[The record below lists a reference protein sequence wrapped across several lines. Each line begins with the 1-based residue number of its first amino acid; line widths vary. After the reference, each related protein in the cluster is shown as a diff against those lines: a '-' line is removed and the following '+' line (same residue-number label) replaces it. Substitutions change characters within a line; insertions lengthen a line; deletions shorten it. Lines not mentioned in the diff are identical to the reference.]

1 MSGLRLLAGGP
12 WGPLTSSFMSEKHGF
27 FAKTTEI
34 SYIFCSFL
42 SRIQSIQSHLWWY
55 FLDGPRNGRRK
66 SRTKGG
72 QSWIHWNVHRPRESL
87 KPLLSNPT
95 YAYPCIS
102 SHKKTCK
109 PHFSQ
114 PTINSSPQQNIEDTI
129 WQVGCYQ
136 INPTTPRGQKF
147 FILHMLVKRNRKCF
161 SYDCCFR
168 CFLSSQSRPWWSRTV
183 WTWTP
188 CWVTRT
194 GSPPSDG
201 RWKWK
206 WKPKII
212 SPTHQVRGAMEIA
225 LFIQNIQEERAE
237 VCTIFWA
244 SPRKIW
250 PENFRDPEK
259 LPEINVQ
266 VALYIFTNQSDSNMT
281 EVKYN
286 ENRFVINSIMNCNAD
301 SVPQ

>member
-1 MSGLRLLAGGP
+1 MVFSRWTSKREKKVPNQGWTELD
-12 WGPLTSSFMSEKHGF
+12 PLKCPPSTWVVE
-27 FAKTTEI
+27 TT
-34 SYIFCSFL
+34 F
-42 SRIQSIQSHLWWY
+42 IQSNLCIY
-55 FLDGPRNGRRK
+55 RCT
-66 SRTKGG
+66 SRCI
-72 QSWIHWNVHRPRESL
+72 SR
-87 KPLLSNPT
+87 
-95 YAYPCIS
+95 CIS

-109 PHFSQ
+109 PYLSQ
-114 PTINSSPQQNIEDTI
+114 PTINSFPQQNIEDTI

-161 SYDCCFR
+161 SHDCSLR
-168 CFLSSQSRPWWSRTV
+168 CFLSSQSQPWWSRTV

-206 WKPKII
+206 WKWKPKII
-212 SPTHQVRGAMEIA
+212 SHTHQVRGAMEIA

-250 PENFRDPEK
+250 PENFRDREK

-286 ENRFVINSIMNCNAD
+286 ENRFVLNSSHNNALQWRF
-301 SVPQ
+301 SAWIICAMICLKR